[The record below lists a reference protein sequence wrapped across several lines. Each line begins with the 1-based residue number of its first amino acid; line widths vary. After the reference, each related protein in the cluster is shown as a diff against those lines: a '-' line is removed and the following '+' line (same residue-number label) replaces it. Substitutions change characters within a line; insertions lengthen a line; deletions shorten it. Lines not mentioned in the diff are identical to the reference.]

1 MKPAAAQPKQTPT
14 TARKKRLDGTHFRRK
29 LEDNTSTRSR
39 VRRVANQGI
48 DTAPQLATRY

>member
-1 MKPAAAQPKQTPT
+1 MKPAATR
-14 TARKKRLDGTHFRRK
+14 RKRNSSKSREKRLDGAHFQRK
-29 LEDNTSTRSR
+29 LENNTSTRSR

>member
-1 MKPAAAQPKQTPT
+1 MKLALTRPKQTPT
-14 TARKKRLDGTHFRRK
+14 AVAKMRLDGAHFQRK

-39 VRRVANQGI
+39 VRRVANRGI